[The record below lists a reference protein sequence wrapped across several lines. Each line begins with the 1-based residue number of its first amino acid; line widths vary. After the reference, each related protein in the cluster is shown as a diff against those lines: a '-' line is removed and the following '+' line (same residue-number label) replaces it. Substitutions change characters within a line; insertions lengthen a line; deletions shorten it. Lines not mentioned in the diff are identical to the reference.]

1 MERHL
6 VCDLL
11 CCSLLCIPC
20 FSTVL
25 EGQGGKR
32 DVMNSRIG
40 DIEISNEEEDCL
52 MFLIF
57 LS

>member
-6 VCDLL
+6 VCDLH

-20 FSTVL
+20 FSTLL
-25 EGQGGKR
+25 EGQGDKR
-32 DVMNSRIG
+32 DMMNSRIR
-40 DIEISNEEEDCL
+40 DIEITNEEEDCL

>member
-1 MERHL
+1 
-6 VCDLL
+6 
-11 CCSLLCIPC
+11 
-20 FSTVL
+20 L

-32 DVMNSRIG
+32 DMMNSRIG